1 MKKIAVLTLSAAIL
15 LVSCDAYN
23 NSNKTQRGAVIG
35 AAGGALLGAILG
47 NNVGNGQR
55 TWGSTWYCSRGSCWC
70 CNRQPNG

>member
-35 AAGGALLGAILG
+35 AAGGALLGAIFPASP
-47 NNVGNGQR
+47 R
-55 TWGSTWYCSRGSCWC
+55 STLAIVSLFLSLRKTT
-70 CNRQPNG
+70 